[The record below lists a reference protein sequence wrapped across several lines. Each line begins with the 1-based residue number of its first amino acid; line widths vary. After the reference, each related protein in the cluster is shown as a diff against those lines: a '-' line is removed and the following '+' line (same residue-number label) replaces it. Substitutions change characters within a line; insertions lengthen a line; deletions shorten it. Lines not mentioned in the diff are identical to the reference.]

1 MATKKQPTTKAK
13 PQRDIVVSN
22 CAFTSTPA
30 VGTMECAAMIAE
42 AVIENAK
49 ALQAAAAMLKAPDSL
64 LRIGN

>member
-13 PQRDIVVSN
+13 PQPVVVSN
-22 CAFTSTPA
+22 CTFTSTPA
-30 VGTMECAAMIAE
+30 EGTVECAALIAE